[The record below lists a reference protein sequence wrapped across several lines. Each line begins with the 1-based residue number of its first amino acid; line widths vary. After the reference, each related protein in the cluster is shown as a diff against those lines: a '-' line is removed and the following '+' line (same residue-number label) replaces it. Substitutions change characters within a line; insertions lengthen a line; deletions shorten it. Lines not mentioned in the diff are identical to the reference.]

1 MRERR
6 QRRSLSCGFTLIE
19 VLLAITITGFVLASA
34 TTLIVSI
41 SEIWANRQNSHFFGD
56 HVDGVTEFLQARLS
70 EAGTEIALDVAN
82 QGRGLTNDSPEE
94 KEDDGPEVRVV
105 VNALEDG
112 IPANQASSNSQS
124 QSQAGLIRT
133 SGMPIDLARPPG
145 FGSARDPLLN
155 FRLREIPPLLVHPEN
170 TPTLGVDVFLY
181 FKRDEGLSFLWYPLL
196 QEEIEDERDLLRT
209 QISEYVTDLTFIY
222 WDERF
227 ERWEE
232 DTEPRQDDDDD
243 FILPRYL
250 KLQFEH
256 EGITVERTVTVPST
270 SRVALLF

>member
-155 FRLREIPPLLVHPEN
+155 FRLREIPPYSF
-170 TPTLGVDVFLY
+170 TPKIHRHSESMFSSTSSATKVSAFFVSAFTR
-181 FKRDEGLSFLWYPLL
+181 RDRRRE
-196 QEEIEDERDLLRT
+196 DLLRT

>member
-105 VNALEDG
+105 VNALEEG

-133 SGMPIDLARPPG
+133 SGMPMIWQDLLDSAPLETLYEFSPAR
-145 FGSARDPLLN
+145 N
-155 FRLREIPPLLVHPEN
+155 PPLTRSPRKY
-170 TPTLGVDVFLY
+170 TDTRSRCF
-181 FKRDEGLSFLWYPLL
+181 PLL
-196 QEEIEDERDLLRT
+196 QARRRSQLSLVSAFTRRDRRR
-209 QISEYVTDLTFIY
+209 EGLTPNP
-222 WDERF
+222 D
-227 ERWEE
+227 
-232 DTEPRQDDDDD
+232 Q
-243 FILPRYL
+243 
-250 KLQFEH
+250 
-256 EGITVERTVTVPST
+256 
-270 SRVALLF
+270 